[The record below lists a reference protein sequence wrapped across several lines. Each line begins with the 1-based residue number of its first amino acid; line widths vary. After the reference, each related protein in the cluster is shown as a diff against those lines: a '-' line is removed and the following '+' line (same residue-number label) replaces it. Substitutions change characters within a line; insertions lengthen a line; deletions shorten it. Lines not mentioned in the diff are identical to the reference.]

1 MRCAYPTLLIAL
13 ATLFAACQKDNDPQQ
28 WVEVTTES
36 YSGAKVVVDGVAAT
50 WADGDRLRV
59 NGATATVRRI
69 DGHAYIE
76 ATAVSTTGVNR
87 ALYPASLSDAA
98 LGADAAT
105 ISLPAQY
112 RYRTDASGHQ
122 LLEIP
127 MAARSEGGK
136 PLHFQHLTG
145 ALVFTISNELGR
157 TLTLDHIIVQS
168 NLYSLS
174 GKRNIDFSNITATAP
189 ATPVQDTDRTVML
202 IFDGQPLPA
211 GDSLSVTIPIAPV
224 DSTNRF
230 TVTVSGHYQG
240 TRYTFNRAQTGSG
253 DGSLVRNQLGYATTP
268 MSESSTSEKPLLD
281 YISAGNGK
289 IKLYIRTPEDFALMA
304 EAISNK
310 WKCPG
315 TKLDFHAQNYEI
327 ASDID
332 MQGYT
337 LTPIS
342 SYQGEVF
349 NGNGNTIR
357 NLNINGVN
365 GKCGLFA
372 IVSKLPTNGANNPV
386 IQRINLE
393 NVTLNYA
400 NSEGTDELHIAP
412 LICDIASTAGKVTIQ
427 DCSVSSVTYNT
438 TNCQSSAIYGGLVA
452 TSACKCTIQNCTVDI
467 STTINQPG
475 GFIYYGNLIA
485 SITGSTSDLVI
496 SNCTVTNQN
505 IDITG
510 TKRIEYGGFIGRT
523 YAISDINNSDWT
535 GTSISLNTDT
545 TSKINAGGFIGRIII
560 INNPSNA
567 QSSSAIGAFHTNN
580 PTTSYGAFIG
590 LTTYPNAVGTF
601 NNCTDT
607 VTLNGTRLDSVGSY
621 INT

>member
-59 NGATATVRRI
+59 NGTTATVSRI

-105 ISLPAQY
+105 VSLPAQY

-136 PLHFQHLTG
+136 PMHFRHLTG
-145 ALVFTISNELGR
+145 ALVFTISNELDR

-174 GKRNIDFSNITATAP
+174 GRRNIDFSNITATAP
-189 ATPVQDTDRTVML
+189 ADPVQDTDRTVML
-202 IFDGQPLPA
+202 IFDGQTLPA

-224 DSTNRF
+224 DSNNRF

-240 TRYTFNRAQTGSG
+240 TRYTFNRAQTGTG

-268 MSESSTSEKPLLD
+268 MNESSTKERPLFKYTLID
-281 YISAGNGK
+281 GGHRAKIYIK
-289 IKLYIRTPEDFALMA
+289 TPEEFALMA

-310 WKCPG
+310 WRCPATDSG
-315 TKLDFHAQNYEI
+315 YHAQDYHI
-327 ASDID
+327 TADID
-332 MQGYT
+332 MQGHT

-342 SYQGEVF
+342 SFRGEEF
-349 NGNGNTIR
+349 NGNGHTIS
-357 NLNINGVN
+357 NLTIIGSNGY
-365 GKCGLFA
+365 CGLFTT
-372 IVSKLPTNGANNPV
+372 IVKPKIKN
-386 IQRINLE
+386 I
-393 NVTLNYA
+393 TLRNTTLKYA
-400 NSEGTDELHIAP
+400 GSGDIEIAP
-412 LICDIASTAGKVTIQ
+412 LICRVNGATRISNCNIDSVSYNITGQTANAIFGGLIAYNNAVITIDSCTVSIQ
-427 DCSVSSVTYNT
+427 PEITPTNGSIYFGGIIGDATNNLFTVSNCSVNNNT
-438 TNCQSSAIYGGLVA
+438 LSITNNSALYYGGL
-452 TSACKCTIQNCTVDI
+452 
-467 STTINQPG
+467 
-475 GFIYYGNLIA
+475 
-485 SITGSTSDLVI
+485 
-496 SNCTVTNQN
+496 
-505 IDITG
+505 
-510 TKRIEYGGFIGRT
+510 IGRVT
-523 YAISDINNSDWT
+523 YTTATIKNSQWNGNNIYLSSNSST
-535 GTSISLNTDT
+535 IY
-545 TSKINAGGFIGRIII
+545 AGGMIGRIAGTGY
-560 INNPSNA
+560 INATLSHVTGSLSISGTA
-567 QSSSAIGAFHTNN
+567 KKKYGYYLGHWVMKQSESSSFHDCSHSISVNDTLVTNY
-580 PTTSYGAFIG
+580 TGE
-590 LTTYPNAVGTF
+590 
-601 NNCTDT
+601 
-607 VTLNGTRLDSVGSY
+607 
-621 INT
+621 